1 MRASDIKVGGVY
13 AREGKAG
20 AYIRK
25 VTSSGEAKAPHWHRL
40 HGRLDVVGYLEI
52 RPNGYTT
59 SSPDFTTVGAFARWA
74 EREVSA

>member
-1 MRASDIKVGGVY
+1 
-13 AREGKAG
+13 
-20 AYIRK
+20 
-25 VTSSGEAKAPHWHRL
+25 
-40 HGRLDVVGYLEI
+40 VGYLEI